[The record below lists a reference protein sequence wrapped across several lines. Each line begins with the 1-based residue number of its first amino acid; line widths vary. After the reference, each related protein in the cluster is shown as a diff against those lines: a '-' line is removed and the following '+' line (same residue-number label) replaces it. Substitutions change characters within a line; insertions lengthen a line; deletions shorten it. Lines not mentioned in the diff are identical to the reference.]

1 MISTIRLPV
10 FKKKSFA
17 NILKEAQKKKTFNR
31 NQIVSLNEKLY
42 TRLSIFCLYSLWF
55 LRRCHTDEFL
65 NIFCIFL
72 NMLSQRVLWLSILEF
87 QVFSCVHKSKKKKLE
102 ELQWPPNFFLRKKER
117 KKKRQVNLP
126 PRHKTVMPV
135 VSAARSYSPSDRFTQ
150 HLQQL
155 KIYMYIV

>member
-87 QVFSCVHKSKKKKLE
+87 QVFSCVHKSKKK
-102 ELQWPPNFFLRKKER
+102 NLRNYSDPRIFSFGKKKER
-117 KKKRQVNLP
+117 KRGRWICPLDIKQLCQLYRQ
-126 PRHKTVMPV
+126 RDHI
-135 VSAARSYSPSDRFTQ
+135 
-150 HLQQL
+150 LQVIGL
-155 KIYMYIV
+155 HSTSSS